1 MVHELHHF
9 KADLSR
15 PEHAGW
21 RPIHLACWYGHL
33 EVVKALESAGVS
45 LEELKADSSKSTPLH
60 VTCMST
66 KGRRDIAMAQRRA
79 EIVRYLLS
87 RGVDMFAKDAH
98 DRDAA
103 VFASQRVCK
112 NTASYYRKNPETGK
126 LEWYTDPCPVY
137 QTLLDETERR
147 READKLERRRLRAEE
162 RARQAEAL
170 RELEKAAELVQKVY
184 RPQSLP
190 WLKAAH
196 RQVASDEVDEAPARR
211 VCHGVGRCS
220 QVAGLPRQL

>member
-1 MVHELHHF
+1 
-9 KADLSR
+9 
-15 PEHAGW
+15 
-21 RPIHLACWYGHL
+21 
-33 EVVKALESAGVS
+33 
-45 LEELKADSSKSTPLH
+45 
-60 VTCMST
+60 
-66 KGRRDIAMAQRRA
+66 
-79 EIVRYLLS
+79 
-87 RGVDMFAKDAH
+87 MFAKDAH

-170 RELEKAAELVQKVY
+170 RELGQSARMPLVL
-184 RPQSLP
+184 PQMT
-190 WLKAAH
+190 
-196 RQVASDEVDEAPARR
+196 ASP
-211 VCHGVGRCS
+211 S
-220 QVAGLPRQL
+220 PSTLTS